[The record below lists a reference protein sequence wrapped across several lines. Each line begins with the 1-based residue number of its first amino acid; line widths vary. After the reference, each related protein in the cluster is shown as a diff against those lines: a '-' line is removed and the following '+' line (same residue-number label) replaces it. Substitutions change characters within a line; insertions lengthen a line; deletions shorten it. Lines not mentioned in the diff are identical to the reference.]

1 MHNQSIWRPSMY
13 TVLVSLTSQGETRF
27 HLVGPGLSHQLSREQ
42 IEGLLAEIEAAIKF
56 DRETSRA

>member
-1 MHNQSIWRPSMY
+1 MY